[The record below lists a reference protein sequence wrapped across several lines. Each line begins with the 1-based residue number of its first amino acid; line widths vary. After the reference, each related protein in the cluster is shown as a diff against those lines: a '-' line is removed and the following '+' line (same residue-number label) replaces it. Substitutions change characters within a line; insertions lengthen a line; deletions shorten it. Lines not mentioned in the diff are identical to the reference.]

1 MFDGFVV
8 LFLQP
13 GWVDSMVLKHRSN
26 GVLSYGGKVDFDPN
40 PHLIQHRFDRGLQ
53 YAGLSGFSG

>member
-1 MFDGFVV
+1 M